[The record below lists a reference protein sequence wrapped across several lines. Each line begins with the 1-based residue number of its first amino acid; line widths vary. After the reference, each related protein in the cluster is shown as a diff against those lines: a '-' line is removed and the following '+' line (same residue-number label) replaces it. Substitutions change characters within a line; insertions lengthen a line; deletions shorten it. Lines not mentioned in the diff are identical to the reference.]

1 MNKKKNMTLTLSET
15 NWSNINAFMKVLD
28 ETLKT
33 RRKYNKNFTYKQNF
47 KEHLKIWLSEEFQ
60 SDLKKMKGVN

>member
-1 MNKKKNMTLTLSET
+1 MNKKKNMKLTLSKE
-15 NWSNINAFMKVLD
+15 NESNINAYMGVLD
-28 ETLKT
+28 KTLKL
-33 RRKYNKNFTYKQNF
+33 RRQVNKNFTYKQNF